1 MIQSPAHSRA
11 SGVNVGCGTLSLG
24 IRKWYYFQGTM
35 IFNFVRDSIETSE
48 VQTPEQSRF
57 WSINIYLPA
66 SEL

>member
-24 IRKWYYFQGTM
+24 TRKWSYFQGTM

-48 VQTPEQSRF
+48 LQTPKQPRF
-57 WSINIYLPA
+57 WSIPIYLPA